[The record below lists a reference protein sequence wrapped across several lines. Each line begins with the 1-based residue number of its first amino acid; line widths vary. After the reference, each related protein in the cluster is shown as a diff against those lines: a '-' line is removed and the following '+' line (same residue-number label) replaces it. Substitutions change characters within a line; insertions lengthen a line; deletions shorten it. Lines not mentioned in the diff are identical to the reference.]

1 MRYQYRRRTVRSSA
15 ELFQAAEAGAQLR
28 DRTPTFSV
36 GLLRPNGLQKSR
48 QLRRRFVLGN
58 RLQFLERAGECV
70 RQTPH
75 GPRLEFLMHGL
86 EVQIMHS
93 PREVLG
99 KPRLLLDERLVDQKL
114 GRDRKST

>member
-58 RLQFLERAGECV
+58 WLQLLERAGKGV
-70 RQTPH
+70 REAPH
-75 GPRLEFLMHGL
+75 GPRLELLMHGL
-86 EVQIMHS
+86 
-93 PREVLG
+93 
-99 KPRLLLDERLVDQKL
+99 
-114 GRDRKST
+114 